1 MFTLLL
7 ESATSLIYG
16 LLLSALIMGIIV
28 VVISMLSRKKMQP
41 LTAVVG
47 GVGFVWIWLQS
58 TLMIAAFS
66 VLGYVDDAETMVAIV
81 AADVGQGTT
90 ENISEALTEEYPIMS
105 IFLDKAT
112 DEVPALQAAG
122 DATAEVS
129 NAVSAAAGSYVD
141 AMQTK
146 VMAVIEYVRTE
157 VMSFVYW
164 RIGFIII
171 GCILVIPGM
180 VLTMSA
186 YTSSRGRYSRGRSD
200 FSAEDRALMHRS
212 RAGRGSRRSL
222 Y

>member
-7 ESATSLIYG
+7 QSATSLIYG
-16 LLLSALIMGIIV
+16 LLLRALIMGIIV
-28 VVISMLSRKKMQP
+28 MVISMLSRKKMQP

-66 VLGYVDDAETMVAIV
+66 VVGYVDDAEAVVSILATDVA
-81 AADVGQGTT
+81 QGST
-90 ENISEALTEEYPIMS
+90 ENIAEALTEEYPILTM
-105 IFLDKAT
+105 FLDKAKE
-112 DEVPALQAAG
+112 EVPALQAAG
-122 DATAEVS
+122 DTTAEIGS
-129 NAVSAAAGSYVD
+129 AVSTATDTYVD

-146 VMAVIEYVRTE
+146 VMAVIEYVRGE

-164 RIGFIII
+164 RIGFIVV
-171 GCILVIPGM
+171 GCILVVPGM
-180 VLTMSA
+180 MLTMSA
-186 YTSSRGRYSRGRSD
+186 YTSSRGRYSRSRSD

-212 RAGRGSRRSL
+212 RAGRGSRRSS